1 MPYSFEM
8 VLIARFPV
16 LFSNILLLASAGTLI
31 KVVYLVRENKSC
43 MTGCSEDAI
52 ECSTLDGILH
62 FVKFETKYLNEWI
75 EFLHSERIF
84 FGRSISLPFS
94 FHHYFFN
101 LLLPDDWIQ
110 IKTSFPL
117 PLSVSC
123 IYVIEC
129 LLAKC
134 IV

>member
-1 MPYSFEM
+1 M

-94 FHHYFFN
+94 FIITFLTFCCLMIEFRSKQVFLSLCRFLAYM
-101 LLLPDDWIQ
+101 LLNAYWPN
-110 IKTSFPL
+110 
-117 PLSVSC
+117 
-123 IYVIEC
+123 
-129 LLAKC
+129 A
-134 IV
+134 